1 MRYFKLENSAS
12 PTPEE
17 LDITTTEILFH
28 DISGLG
34 FDEQTDFASVGS
46 VWKLNSVSYSQ
57 KAVSGKICFTDYK
70 GTTPYTKYTFFKTFI
85 DKPPLTLVYYPE
97 GLDGVPYRKKVRVTK
112 LEKGEID
119 KYGVLDVGID
129 FMPYTPWYE
138 IVQAKNGG
146 EVVDGDTGWVW
157 GDGGEN
163 PPLVFEP
170 IAGTNAIPAKFRNEV
185 RAPVDIYS
193 KVDNDSP
200 VKITV
205 YGPVTNPVW
214 NHYVNDTFIAS
225 GGFDSNS
232 NLTLNEGERLII
244 DNTEGEY
251 SLTVLSDVAPPRNV
265 YSLRDFDQQCFFTLR
280 KGKNT
285 VIVSSENANSIKVEV
300 EGHIHYATV

>member
-17 LDITTTEILFH
+17 FDITTTEALFH

-57 KAVSGKICFTDYK
+57 KPVSGKICFTGYG
-70 GTTPYTKYTFFKTFI
+70 GTTPYTKYSKFKTFI

-97 GLDGVPYRKKVRVTK
+97 GIDGIPYRKKVRVTK
-112 LEKGEID
+112 LEKGELD
-119 KYGVLDVGID
+119 KYGVLDVPID
-129 FMPYTPWYE
+129 FTPYTPWYE
-138 IVQAKNGG
+138 NVQVKNGG
-146 EVVDGDTGWVW
+146 EIVEDDTGWVW

-170 IAGTNAIPAKFRNEV
+170 TAGMNAVPAKFRNEV

-193 KVDNDSP
+193 NVDNDSP
-200 VKITV
+200 VKITIH
-205 YGPVTNPVW
+205 GPVTNPTW
-214 NHYVNDTFIAS
+214 THYVNDVFVES
-225 GGFDSNS
+225 GGIDSNS
-232 NLTLNEGERLII
+232 NLVLSADERLVI

-251 SLTVLSDVAPPRNV
+251 SMIVYSNVASPRNV

-285 VIVSSENANSIKVEV
+285 ITVSSENTNSIRLEV

>member
-28 DISGLG
+28 DVSGLG

-57 KAVSGKICFTDYK
+57 KPVSGKITFTDYK
-70 GTTPYTKYTFFKTFI
+70 GTTPYTKYTLFKTFI

-97 GLDGVPYRKKVRVTK
+97 GLDGIPYRKKVRVTK
-112 LEKGEID
+112 LEKDEIN
-119 KYGVLDVGID
+119 KYGVLEVGID
-129 FMPYTPWYE
+129 FTPYTPWYE

-146 EVVDGDTGWVW
+146 EIVEDDTGWVW

-170 IAGTNAIPAKFRNEV
+170 TEDMNAIPAKFRNEV
-185 RAPVDIYS
+185 RAPVDVYS
-193 KVDNDSP
+193 KVGNDSP
-200 VKITV
+200 VKITI
-205 YGPVTNPVW
+205 YGPVTNPTW
-214 NHYVNDTFIAS
+214 THYVNDVFIAS
-225 GGFDSNS
+225 GGIDSNS
-232 NLTLNEGERLII
+232 NLTLSADERLVI

-251 SLTVLSDVAPPRNV
+251 SMTVYSTVAAPRNV

-285 VIVSSENANSIKVEV
+285 VTVSSESTNSIRLEV

>member
-17 LDITTTEILFH
+17 LDITTTEVLFH

-70 GTTPYTKYTFFKTFI
+70 GTTPYTKYSQFKTFI
-85 DKPPLTLVYYPE
+85 DKTPLTLIYYPE
-97 GLDGVPYRKKVRVTK
+97 GLDGIPYRKKVRVTK
-112 LEKGEID
+112 LEKGELD

-138 IVQAKNGG
+138 VIHAKNGG
-146 EVVDGDTGWVW
+146 EVVENDTGWVW

-170 IAGTNAIPAKFRNEV
+170 PVGMNAIPAKFRNEV
-185 RAPVDIYS
+185 RAPVDVYS
-193 KVDNDSP
+193 NADNDSP
-200 VKITV
+200 VKITI

-214 NHYVNDTFIAS
+214 THYVDDKLVSS
-225 GGFDSNS
+225 GGFDANAS
-232 NLTLNEGERLII
+232 LTINVGEWLVI

-251 SLTVLSDVAPPRNV
+251 SMRVFNGSAVSRNV

-285 VIVSSENANSIKVEV
+285 IIVSSSSAEAIKVEV

>member
-17 LDITTTEILFH
+17 LDITTTEVLFH

-57 KAVSGKICFTDYK
+57 KPVSGKICFTDRK
-70 GTTPYTKYTFFKTFI
+70 GTTPYTKYTHFKTFI
-85 DKPPLTLVYYPE
+85 DKTPLTLIYYPE
-97 GLDGVPYRKKVRVTK
+97 GIDGLSYRKKVRVTK
-112 LEKGEID
+112 LEKTELD

-129 FMPYTPWYE
+129 FTPYTPWYE
-138 IVQAKNGG
+138 IVEAKNGG
-146 EVVDGDTGWVW
+146 EIVEHDTGWVW
-157 GDGGEN
+157 GDGDEN

-170 IAGTNAIPAKFRNEV
+170 TAGMNAIPAKFRNEV

-200 VKITV
+200 LKITIH
-205 YGPVTNPVW
+205 GPVVNPVW
-214 NHYVNDTFIAS
+214 THYVDNNLVAS
-225 GGFDSNS
+225 GGFDSNAS
-232 NLTLNEGERLII
+232 LTINSGERLVI

-251 SLTVLSDVAPPRNV
+251 SMTVYSNNALPRNV

-285 VIVSSENANSIKVEV
+285 IVVTSTSTSAIKVEL